1 MKFTEHS
8 YIDAGYK
15 AAKATWRGESLQ
27 ADAYMAWF
35 KRALS
40 EENPEDREQAQ
51 KLWGKGFREAGQSI
65 R

>member
-1 MKFTEHS
+1 MLNTESS

-15 AAKATWRGESLQ
+15 AARATWQGDSLK

-35 KRALS
+35 KRALA
-40 EENPEDREQAQ
+40 EEAPADKELAH
-51 KLWGKGFREAGQSI
+51 KLWGQGFREAGQSI